1 MHRLAAARAQANFH
15 SAPKAL
21 SLPSRY
27 GDQLARR
34 DDRRPHRRRGQTQRY
49 AIGADCPP
57 RCVAEIN
64 LVVSRISAVL
74 MSTRAG
80 EGIGGQNDLGV
91 KAALSVFDDKGRA
104 NIEPARNVIFRRFS
118 EEAPNR
124 RERIGPQRGEGARES
139 REKTAAIEALHRPL
153 HWGSGSAGGH
163 GAPGLIKRLEVE
175 PRDDLHQPSAWIV
188 SVGRILV
195 RRRHLHEAQVGRGRR
210 GGGGRVEE
218 VDVVEGVQELAAQFK
233 VEPLGEPD
241 LLLDTQVEAGE
252 FRPGDEDALRGA
264 LAAVDLNTA
273 RVVGGRDVTPRRWA
287 ERTVAGRRSRA
298 GVEGPDRIVKDVL

>member
-1 MHRLAAARAQANFH
+1 
-15 SAPKAL
+15 
-21 SLPSRY
+21 
-27 GDQLARR
+27 
-34 DDRRPHRRRGQTQRY
+34 
-49 AIGADCPP
+49 

-195 RRRHLHEAQVGRGRR
+195 CRRHLHEARVGEGCRR
-210 GGGGRVEE
+210 GSGRIEE
-218 VDVVEGVQELAAQFK
+218 VDVVEGVQEFGSQLK
-233 VEPLGEPD
+233 VVTLTEPD
-241 LLLDTQVEAGE
+241 LLLETQIEAGE
-252 FRPGDEDALRGA
+252 LRPGDEDALRSA
-264 LAAVDLNTA
+264 LSPVSLKPA
-273 RVVGGRDVTPRRWA
+273 RVVGGRNVASRWRA
-287 ERTVAGRRSRA
+287 AVAITGGRGRA
-298 GVEGPDRIVKDVL
+298 GVEGADRVVNDVLRQDVDDPLRVVKPQLERIAQVFHRHTDQLNVAEIEQFAALHAA